1 MIILLLMILAIAFAI
16 IIIGIF
22 LSPRF
27 QEPDVPRVSYAS
39 RSARA
44 RRSERSLSRR
54 LSAYESGRVRRTTM
68 DFEYRSAG
76 LNIASLLNIRNIL
89 SPRAGEPTPWLGI
102 ALILVTL
109 SLTGIMLFRSVLPNS
124 PQIFQ
129 ATWPDAAASSAP
141 PANRT
146 VSHPTFPGL
155 IQASQSLVRI
165 NQLDAAQ
172 YNSTQEYNTWAYSAC
187 SAASMTEIINAYDAY
202 YHTGKQYRIT
212 DILKIESA
220 IGAISSDLGLLEPTG
235 IDRTVARFNFQV
247 TWLKNPSLDDV
258 INTANAGRPVIVN
271 FPPDRWSGG
280 HLLVVRGGNRDYVYL
295 ADSSRLN
302 MQAMARATY
311 MKYWAGFA
319 AVMTPIK

>member
-1 MIILLLMILAIAFAI
+1 MIILLLTLLTIAFAI
-16 IIIGIF
+16 IVIGIF
-22 LSPRF
+22 LSPRY
-27 QEPDVPRVSYAS
+27 QEPGSPRVSYAG
-39 RSARA
+39 RSTRA
-44 RRSERSLSRR
+44 RRAERSLSRR
-54 LSAYESGRVRRTTM
+54 LPTYDPGRVRRTTM
-68 DFEYRSAG
+68 DFEYRPVSF
-76 LNIASLLNIRNIL
+76 NIASLLNIRNVMN
-89 SPRAGEPTPWLGI
+89 PRAGDPTSWLGI

-109 SLTGIMLFRSVLPNS
+109 SLTGLILFRNIFPDSVAL
-124 PQIFQ
+124 Q
-129 ATWPDAAASSAP
+129 ATWPDVAASSAP

-172 YNSTQEYNTWAYSAC
+172 YNSTQEYGTWAYSAC
-187 SAASMTEIINAYDAY
+187 SAASMTEVINAYNAY

-212 DILKIESA
+212 DILKVESG

-235 IDRTVARFNFQV
+235 IDRTVAHFNFQV
-247 TWLKNPSLDDV
+247 TWLKNPSLNDV
-258 INTANAGRPVIVN
+258 INTANGGRPVIVN